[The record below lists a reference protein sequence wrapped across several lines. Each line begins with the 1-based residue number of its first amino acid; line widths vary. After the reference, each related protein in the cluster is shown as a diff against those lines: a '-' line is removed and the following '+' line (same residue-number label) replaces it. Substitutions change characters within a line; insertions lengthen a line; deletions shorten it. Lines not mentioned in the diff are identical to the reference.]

1 MKKKKKPQF
10 FFGKG
15 TFLFSTFCHQLV
27 DVLNLNWIERKKSQS
42 ERQKT
47 EKNNNRLMRRLRCT
61 TLHSPGVLVVRAFHN
76 KRSSPVTE
84 SSESNPW
91 LFVSNSQTNNKF
103 INQKKAKEQEAQE
116 LYPERKAK
124 PQETLK
130 GTTKFRTTD
139 SDRNAAYKKQ
149 LEEETERWQKS
160 QSSGVPLPNPQ
171 NALPNGYGMRRRVKL
186 TEITGAPKR
195 AAEDSKKLQDLFE
208 EANLSFRL

>member
-1 MKKKKKPQF
+1 
-10 FFGKG
+10 
-15 TFLFSTFCHQLV
+15 
-27 DVLNLNWIERKKSQS
+27 
-42 ERQKT
+42 
-47 EKNNNRLMRRLRCT
+47 MRRLSHRIERCF
-61 TLHSPGVLVVRAFHN
+61 LNARAFHN

-84 SSESNPW
+84 TSSEPNPW

-103 INQKKAKEQEAQE
+103 INQKKVKEQEAQE

-139 SDRNAAYKKQ
+139 SERHAAYKKQ
-149 LEEETERWQKS
+149 LEEETEQWQRS
-160 QSSGVPLPNPQ
+160 QTSGVPLPNPQ

-186 TEITGAPKR
+186 TETTGPPKGPGT
-195 AAEDSKKLQDLFE
+195 DSKKLQDLFE